1 MATRVNSQ
9 GLKQDGDG
17 ADRPR
22 HEVGHSGP
30 CPQDRVM
37 PFEILVKRLSPTL
50 KRITGKLNGHFSFV
64 DDQDLY
70 QEALI
75 HLWSHFRT
83 GDLADKTDSYM
94 LQGCYFHLKNY
105 LRKTQ
110 DSAVLLSL
118 NSLPDEDGP
127 RFEEMLMAKTP
138 ASYDEAEGNLQIE
151 AMAGSGITQRE
162 KDVLFFC
169 LEGMTTREIGK
180 KLGISHVSVVKI
192 RSKIREKYDRLN
204 KTPDQETKA
213 RDRASRPRRTER
225 ELMPASTLKC
235 VAV

>member
-1 MATRVNSQ
+1 MMS
-9 GLKQDGDG
+9 
-17 ADRPR
+17 
-22 HEVGHSGP
+22 
-30 CPQDRVM
+30 
-37 PFEILVKRLSPTL
+37 FEILVKKLSPTL

-75 HLWSHFRT
+75 HLWSHFKV
-83 GDLADKTDSYM
+83 GELDDKTDSYV

-105 LRKTQ
+105 IRKTQ

-118 NSLPDEDGP
+118 NSIPDEDGP
-127 RFEEMLMAKTP
+127 RLEEMLTAKAL

-151 AMAGSGITQRE
+151 AVAGSGITQRE

-180 KLGISHVSVVKI
+180 KLGISHVSVIKI
-192 RSKIREKYDRLN
+192 RNKIREKYERLN
-204 KTPDQETKA
+204 KTP
-213 RDRASRPRRTER
+213 SMRTRKSEKY
-225 ELMPASTLKC
+225 LGLTYQG
-235 VAV
+235 